1 MRRLLLSGC
10 LCALAML
17 SAAACIPPAPGS
29 SATLPAQVLPADA
42 RALVYGRT
50 VSEVI
55 QSQELREKIPA
66 LFGADW
72 MPASQGRGQVALGA
86 AAFFEKGG
94 PLRMVSIAG
103 KDYIAV
109 TGCVANACQRQRVL
123 LLIAEGGS
131 PLLARLTTAPSHTI
145 TPTAAEAWRRQPTHQ
160 PLWMPACSLY
170 RALAMLTPSATMRSV
185 ASSFAILGGRSPH
198 ADALGSVP
206 IANLPTVG
214 CADSLDAR
222 VNDPSA
228 GCSVRRAD
236 HFPFSGLVRDTV
248 AELKFH
254 RQDGGLSGFAFL

>member
-131 PLLARLTTAPSHTI
+131 PLLARLDDGPVPHYYAYGSGGVAPPANTSTI
-145 TPTAAEAWRRQPTHQ
+145 VDAG
-160 PLWMPACSLY
+160 LL
-170 RALAMLTPSATMRSV
+170 ALQSV
-185 ASSFAILGGRSPH
+185 GNAYP
-198 ADALGSVP
+198 
-206 IANLPTVG
+206 
-214 CADSLDAR
+214 
-222 VNDPSA
+222 
-228 GCSVRRAD
+228 
-236 HFPFSGLVRDTV
+236 
-248 AELKFH
+248 
-254 RQDGGLSGFAFL
+254 